1 MRIRELKP
9 DCNQSLRLVTD
20 RRLSLTVRPHGQ
32 ACSEPDV
39 VLPSSGGSVD
49 LAWRARQRRGG
60 TMPVLIR
67 GRQARSRGSTR
78 DANAPGPRNNEV
90 EVLCPPEAETFG
102 SCDGSSRPGR
112 PAEASCR
119 GMGPGF
125 FFPTNSVAFARA
137 ERVCARCPAAAQCLA
152 AALEDP
158 SLHGIWGGTSA
169 RERQY
174 LRSEEGLGWG

>member
-1 MRIRELKP
+1 
-9 DCNQSLRLVTD
+9 
-20 RRLSLTVRPHGQ
+20 
-32 ACSEPDV
+32 
-39 VLPSSGGSVD
+39 
-49 LAWRARQRRGG
+49 
-60 TMPVLIR
+60 MPVLIR

-78 DANAPGPRNNEV
+78 DANAHGARNNEV
-90 EVLCPPEAETFG
+90 EVLCPPKAETFG
-102 SCDGSSRPGR
+102 SSHGSGRPGR
-112 PAEASCR
+112 PAKASCR